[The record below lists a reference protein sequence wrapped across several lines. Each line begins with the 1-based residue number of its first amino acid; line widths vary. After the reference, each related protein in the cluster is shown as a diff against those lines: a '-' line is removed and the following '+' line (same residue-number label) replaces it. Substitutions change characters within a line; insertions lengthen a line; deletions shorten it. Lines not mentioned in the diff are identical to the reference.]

1 MKKILLLYF
10 TLVSIS
16 SAVELSLEKSI
27 ELFKQNNRKLREKQ
41 VSIEQ
46 KNLIRNSKVKA
57 GLPALRLENNYID
70 HDNSKNIE
78 SSFQNGLY
86 IAQPLFNGGEIYY
99 NAKNAK
105 LQKELEENDYSNLEV
120 QLKLNVIQAYI
131 NCLQLERELE
141 VYETSKVE
149 KTNELKKQN
158 EFFKLNLIDRSELL
172 KIEASLYQTETA
184 ILKIQNNIDAQKLN
198 LKTLLGIDLNENIS
212 LKEINFNS
220 SSINNIDLAK
230 DIKNAINNGILTK
243 KLDKNIEISN
253 VNAKSSR
260 SSLLP
265 KVNLEYGYE
274 SLENSSF
281 SKTNDDWQWR
291 VGVNLKWDIFNF
303 GSGLDTFNESNLE
316 IEKQQISKT
325 DELEILKKEINISY
339 LNLITSLETI
349 KTNKKTLIASQ
360 ESYSIDKEKFANRLI
375 DAIDFLKTESSLR
388 ESQIAYIN
396 SQLDSYL
403 YYEQYLSL
411 LQ

>member
-149 KTNELKKQN
+149 KMNELKKQN

>member
-27 ELFKQNNRKLREKQ
+27 ELFRQNNRKLREKQ

-46 KNLIRNSKVKA
+46 KNLIKNSKVKA

-120 QLKLNVIQAYI
+120 QLKLTVIQSYI
-131 NCLQLERELE
+131 NCLQLQRELE
-141 VYETSKVE
+141 VYETSKIE
-149 KTNELKKQN
+149 KKNELKKQN

-198 LKTLLGIDLNENIS
+198 LKTLLGINLNENIS

-220 SSINNIDLAK
+220 SSINSIDLAK
-230 DIKNAINNGILTK
+230 DINNAINNGILTK

-303 GSGLDTFNESNLE
+303 GSGLDNFNQSNLE
-316 IEKQQISKT
+316 VEKQEISKI
-325 DELEILKKEINISY
+325 DELEILKKEIHISY

-349 KTNKKTLIASQ
+349 KTNKKTLTASQ

-388 ESQIAYIN
+388 EAQIAYIN

>member
-27 ELFKQNNRKLREKQ
+27 ELFRQNNRKLREKQ

-46 KNLIRNSKVKA
+46 KNLIKNSKVKA

-120 QLKLNVIQAYI
+120 QLKLTVIQSYI
-131 NCLQLERELE
+131 NCLQLQRELE
-141 VYETSKVE
+141 VYETSKIE
-149 KTNELKKQN
+149 KKNELEKQN

-198 LKTLLGIDLNENIS
+198 LKTLLGINLNENIS

-220 SSINNIDLAK
+220 SSINSIDLAK
-230 DIKNAINNGILTK
+230 DINNAINNGILTK

-303 GSGLDTFNESNLE
+303 GSGLDNFNQSNLE
-316 IEKQQISKT
+316 VEKQEISKI

-349 KTNKKTLIASQ
+349 KTNKKTLTASQ

-375 DAIDFLKTESSLR
+375 DTIDFLKTESSLR
-388 ESQIAYIN
+388 EAQIAYIN

>member
-27 ELFKQNNRKLREKQ
+27 ELFRQNNRKLREKQ

-46 KNLIRNSKVKA
+46 KNLIKNSKVKA

-120 QLKLNVIQAYI
+120 QLKLTVIQSYI
-131 NCLQLERELE
+131 NCLQLQRELE
-141 VYETSKVE
+141 VYETSKIE
-149 KTNELKKQN
+149 KKNELEKQN

-198 LKTLLGIDLNENIS
+198 LKTLLGINLNENIS

-220 SSINNIDLAK
+220 SSINSIDLAK
-230 DIKNAINNGILTK
+230 DINNAINNGILTK

-253 VNAKSSR
+253 INAKSSR

-265 KVNLEYGYE
+265 KINLEYGYE

-303 GSGLDTFNESNLE
+303 GSGLDNFNQSNLE
-316 IEKQQISKT
+316 VEKQEISKI

-349 KTNKKTLIASQ
+349 KTNKKTLTASQ

-388 ESQIAYIN
+388 EAQIAYIN

>member
-27 ELFKQNNRKLREKQ
+27 ELFRQNNRKLREKQ

-46 KNLIRNSKVKA
+46 KNLIKNSKVKA

-120 QLKLNVIQAYI
+120 QLKLTVIQSYI
-131 NCLQLERELE
+131 NCLQLQRELE
-141 VYETSKVE
+141 VYETSKIE
-149 KTNELKKQN
+149 KKNELKKQN

-198 LKTLLGIDLNENIS
+198 LKTLLGINLNENIS

-220 SSINNIDLAK
+220 SSINSIDLAK
-230 DIKNAINNGILTK
+230 DINNAINNGILTK

-303 GSGLDTFNESNLE
+303 GSGLDNFNQSNLE
-316 IEKQQISKT
+316 VEKQEISKI

-349 KTNKKTLIASQ
+349 KTNKKTLTASQ

-388 ESQIAYIN
+388 EAQIAYIN

>member
-27 ELFKQNNRKLREKQ
+27 ELFRQNNRKLREKQ

-46 KNLIRNSKVKA
+46 KNLIKNSKVKA

-120 QLKLNVIQAYI
+120 QLKLTVIQSYI
-131 NCLQLERELE
+131 NCLQLQRELE
-141 VYETSKVE
+141 VYETSKIE
-149 KTNELKKQN
+149 KKNELEKQN

-198 LKTLLGIDLNENIS
+198 LKTLLGINLNENIS

-220 SSINNIDLAK
+220 SSINSIDLAK
-230 DIKNAINNGILTK
+230 DINNAINNGILTK

-303 GSGLDTFNESNLE
+303 GSGLDNFNQYNLE
-316 IEKQQISKT
+316 VEKQEISKI

-349 KTNKKTLIASQ
+349 KTNKKTLTASQ

-388 ESQIAYIN
+388 EAQIAYIN